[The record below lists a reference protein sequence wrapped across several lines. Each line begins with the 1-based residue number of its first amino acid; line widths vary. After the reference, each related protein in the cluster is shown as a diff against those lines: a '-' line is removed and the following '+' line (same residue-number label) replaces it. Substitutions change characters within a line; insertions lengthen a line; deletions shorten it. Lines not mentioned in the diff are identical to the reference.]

1 MNFRDM
7 AGHIGFSEEEF
18 QELVELFLESTL
30 SELDHIK
37 TAAQVPD
44 FEKMAMSAHSMR
56 GAAINLGFTEIHE
69 LAKTIESNARACEL
83 SGAVEAA
90 DEIRDHL
97 ERIVGTLALTGRNG
111 SSDRG
116 ESPTGR
122 YE

>member
-83 SGAVEAA
+83 NGAVEAA

-97 ERIVGTLALTGRNG
+97 ERIVGALALTGRN
-111 SSDRG
+111 
-116 ESPTGR
+116 
-122 YE
+122 